1 MAHNQLSARL
11 NVSTG
16 AIAWG
21 TIVLAGGIL
30 SMAGCGKPPMR
41 PQSALR
47 SPSGYND
54 GQASL
59 FNAPGPHALV
69 VVTLPNTP
77 NGKPHV
83 DTVLSVLAPHAA
95 ATAVAPPPPPPST
108 IMRVHEDAVP
118 ATQPAPP
125 HK

>member
-1 MAHNQLSARL
+1 MARNKLSGHS
-11 NVSTG
+11 NVATG

-30 SMAGCGKPPMR
+30 SLAGCGKPPMR

-83 DTVLSVLAPHAA
+83 VTVLSALAPHAA
-95 ATAVAPPPPPPST
+95 AAPPPPPPPST